1 MTKGIIETLKG
12 LVISQLGFAEKDV
25 ILTKARNQ
33 ICPLPYVFITCKG
46 RSLVDAPG
54 WEHWSSGKSFVKVR
68 RIYRVE
74 EQFEIII
81 RRQDLEEILKDI
93 ACLSSSV
100 PSRIIVDDT
109 IARLGV
115 VKTSTLEGDG
125 ELDSA
130 TGTITV
136 KAEYGVYAKTETQAI
151 KKIRLSLVTKGLDGV

>member
-1 MTKGIIETLKG
+1 MTKGIIETLKD
-12 LVISQLGFAEKDV
+12 LVISQLGFSEKDV

-33 ICPLPYVFITCKG
+33 LCALPYVFITCKG

-109 IARLGV
+109 IARL
-115 VKTSTLEGDG
+115 
-125 ELDSA
+125 A
-130 TGTITV
+130 
-136 KAEYGVYAKTETQAI
+136 
-151 KKIRLSLVTKGLDGV
+151 